1 LLVVSKAPEE
11 ERHVHAARRRQC
23 TAFAGVALAARLGL
37 ALGRR
42 RRRSALGRQLRF
54 RRFPEREV
62 RGKAVG
68 LKRWLTHLQKPVCS
82 GVGESWGNER
92 KEYREIEVLKKG
104 LQAKKG

>member
-1 LLVVSKAPEE
+1 
-11 ERHVHAARRRQC
+11 VHAVGQRQR
-23 TAFAGVALAARLGL
+23 TAFAGGALAARLGL

-42 RRRSALGRQLRF
+42 RRRRSAAGRQLRF
-54 RRFPEREV
+54 RRFAERKV

-68 LKRWLTHLQKPVCS
+68 LQRWLTHLEKPVCS
-82 GVGESWGNER
+82 GIGESWGNER